1 MAEDP
6 VQISRDLDALAR
18 ATEEM
23 VSAPPTE
30 ADQARRNAL
39 AQLDSF
45 KEKYKEGDVRAMP
58 PVGIVF
64 ISAEGQITTTLFSSF
79 DGGFDW
85 SRALPLINE
94 LEMLAEEAR
103 EWWPR
108 PDESTQQNRQPPLIE
123 RLVQRVLSP
132 VARAQRVDVERRPH
146 SNSAFS
152 LLTWVLK
159 AIIEES
165 ERHDGDTDVP
175 PSSIFEA
182 KLAQVKHEIALA
194 RTRLA
199 QAMQRSAQTRY
210 WYGALLGFVSLAL
223 ICAVLAVVF
232 AATGTRAFY
241 GVAVPAGGVGAM
253 VSLLQRM
260 STGRLKL
267 DTSAS
272 RDLLEL
278 FGGVRPLIGAV
289 FGIVVAAAIQ
299 GGLLPAIHIPNGQQ
313 LAFFAVIGFLAGF
326 NERWA
331 QDMLKASGDSLQP
344 KPGTGGDAMPMPA
357 AGLGTTD

>member
-1 MAEDP
+1 VDR
-6 VQISRDLDALAR
+6 VQIARDLDALTR
-18 ATEEM
+18 AAEEM
-23 VSAPPTE
+23 VTAPPTE
-30 ADQARRNAL
+30 AVQARSNAREL
-39 AQLDSF
+39 LDDF
-45 KEKYKEGDVRAMP
+45 KEKYREVDVRVMP
-58 PVGIVF
+58 PVGVVF
-64 ISAEGQITTTLFSSF
+64 ISAEGQIETKLFSSF
-79 DGGFDW
+79 DASFDW

-103 EWWPR
+103 EWWP
-108 PDESTQQNRQPPLIE
+108 PLDESTKTKTKLPLIE

-132 VARAQRVDVERRPH
+132 VTRVQRVDAERRPH
-146 SNSAFS
+146 SNTAFS
-152 LLTWVLK
+152 LVTWILQ
-159 AIIEES
+159 AIIEEG
-165 ERHDGDTDVP
+165 ERREGATDVP
-175 PSSIFEA
+175 PTPLFEA
-182 KLAQVKHEIALA
+182 KLAQVKREIAFA
-194 RTRLA
+194 RIRLA

-210 WYGALLGFVSLAL
+210 WYGALLGSLSLAL
-223 ICAVLAVVF
+223 LCAVLAIVF
-232 AATGTRAFY
+232 AATGTPAFY

-289 FGIVVAAAIQ
+289 FGIVVAAAVQ
-299 GGLLPAIHIPNGQQ
+299 GGLLPAIQIPTGQQ

-331 QDMLKASGDSLQP
+331 QDMLKASGDGLQP
-344 KPGTGGDAMPMPA
+344 GVGGGGDTLSMSA
-357 AGLGTTD
+357 AGLRAAD